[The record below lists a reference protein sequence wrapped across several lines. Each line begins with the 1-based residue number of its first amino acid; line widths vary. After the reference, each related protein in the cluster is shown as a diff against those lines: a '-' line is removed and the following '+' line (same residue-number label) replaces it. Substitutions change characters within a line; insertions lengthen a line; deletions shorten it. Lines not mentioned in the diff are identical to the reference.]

1 MSKRNILWLI
11 VVGAIT
17 AIVWITTGWIWGI
30 LAGIATLVVSELI
43 ERSRRSRRR
52 AARGET
58 GAPRLSEALKSRRSR

>member
-11 VVGAIT
+11 VVVAIT
-17 AIVWITTGWIWGI
+17 VIVWIATSWIWGI
-30 LAGIATLVVSELI
+30 SAGIATLVVSELI

-52 AARGET
+52 AARGEI